1 MSDSKIEFK
10 NLVLSAID
18 SLKKEKGVDFDAAL
32 LEKAAVVNPPKPEM
46 GDLGVPMFVF
56 AKPFG
61 SNPAAIAGEIV
72 GIISSNQELSAKA
85 SAIGEILAVGPY
97 VNVKL
102 DKSASASS
110 ILSKIESEGDK
121 FGTLGSDGKPF
132 LDGRKVMIEFSSP
145 NTNKPLHLGH
155 LRNDALGESVSRIL
169 KKAGAEVFKV
179 DLINNRGIHI
189 CKSMLAYKLFHEKNG
204 DTPEKLGMKG
214 DHFVGQC
221 YVEFDKYLKGEKDKP
236 ETAHPEAQEMAEE
249 MLRKWEAGDEETRK
263 LWEMMNKWTFDG
275 VKVTYDRTGVS
286 FDKFYFESE
295 TYLKGKDEILKGL
308 EKGVFF
314 KAEDGSV
321 RVDVTEAVGK
331 GKDGEDHEKV
341 LLRKDGTSVYITQD
355 IGTAI
360 SRHKDWAFNQLVY
373 VVASEQIFH
382 FKVLFYILKKLGF
395 DWAEKLYHLSYGLVN
410 LPNGRM
416 KSREGTVVDADDLI
430 DSLRDDALK
439 AIKEKG
445 REEDVGDA
453 NEVAEKVALAALHYY
468 LLQVSPVKDMIFN
481 PEESLSFNGNTGP
494 YLQYMG
500 ARIAS
505 ILRKADEAGV
515 KAMAPAD
522 AAKLLSVAEEWDL
535 LKKLGEYPETIRRSA
550 ENFDASVVTG
560 YIYDV
565 AKLFSK
571 FYQECPILGST
582 DENLKR
588 ARLTLASATLR
599 VLKEAMGLVL
609 VPYLD
614 RM

>member
-1 MSDSKIEFK
+1 
-10 NLVLSAID
+10 
-18 SLKKEKGVDFDAAL
+18 
-32 LEKAAVVNPPKPEM
+32 
-46 GDLGVPMFVF
+46 
-56 AKPFG
+56 
-61 SNPAAIAGEIV
+61 
-72 GIISSNQELSAKA
+72 
-85 SAIGEILAVGPY
+85 
-97 VNVKL
+97 
-102 DKSASASS
+102 
-110 ILSKIESEGDK
+110 
-121 FGTLGSDGKPF
+121 
-132 LDGRKVMIEFSSP
+132 
-145 NTNKPLHLGH
+145 
-155 LRNDALGESVSRIL
+155 
-169 KKAGAEVFKV
+169 
-179 DLINNRGIHI
+179 
-189 CKSMLAYKLFHEKNG
+189 
-204 DTPEKLGMKG
+204 
-214 DHFVGQC
+214 
-221 YVEFDKYLKGEKDKP
+221 GEKDKP

-295 TYLKGKDEILKGL
+295 TYLKGKDEIMKGL

-314 KAEDGSV
+314 KADDGSV

-439 AIKEKG
+439 AIKERG

-453 NEVAEKVALAALHYY
+453 NDVAEKVALAALHYY
-468 LLQVSPVKDMIFN
+468 LLQVSPIKDMIFN

-505 ILRKADEAGV
+505 ILRKAEESGV
-515 KAMAPAD
+515 KAMPPAE
-522 AAKLLSVAEEWDL
+522 AAKLLSADEEWDL
-535 LKKLGEYPETIRRSA
+535 LKKLGEYPETIRRAA
-550 ENFDASVVTG
+550 ENFDSSVVTG

-571 FYQECPILGST
+571 FYQECPILGSD
-582 DENLKR
+582 DEDLKK
-588 ARLTLASATLR
+588 ARLTLAGATLR

-609 VPYLD
+609 VPYLE

>member
-1 MSDSKIEFK
+1 MADVKAEFK
-10 NLVLSAID
+10 RLLADAVNEIIEEKKID
-18 SLKKEKGVDFDAAL
+18 APKTEAEKI
-32 LEKAAVVNPPKPEM
+32 VVQDSPNPEM
-46 GDLGVPMFVF
+46 GDIGSPMFMF
-56 AKPFG
+56 AKSLHLAPQ
-61 SNPAAIAGEIV
+61 AIAQEVASKAAGK
-72 GIISSNQELSAKA
+72 SS
-85 SAIGEILAVGPY
+85 IGEVLAVGPY
-97 VNVKL
+97 VNLKM
-102 DKSASASS
+102 DKTGETAK
-110 ILSKIESEGDK
+110 ILKNIEVQGENY
-121 FGTLGSDGKPF
+121 GTLNADGKAP
-132 LDGRKVMIEFSSP
+132 LDGHKIMIEFSAP

-189 CKSMLAYKLFHEKNG
+189 CKSMLAYKLFHEANG

-221 YVEFDKYLKGEKDKP
+221 YVEFDKYLKGDEKNGVP
-236 ETAHPEAQEMAEE
+236 AHPEAMQQAEE
-249 MLRKWEAGDEETRK
+249 MLIKWEQGDEETHK
-263 LWEMMNKWTFDG
+263 LWKMMNDWTIDG
-275 VKVTYDRTGVS
+275 LKETYARTGVG
-286 FDKFYFESE
+286 FDKYYYESE
-295 TYLKGKDEILKGL
+295 TYLKGKDEIQKGL

-314 KAEDGSV
+314 KADDGSV

-360 SRHKDWAFNQLVY
+360 YRHNDWPFNELIY

-395 DWAEKLYHLSYGLVN
+395 DWAKKLYHLSYGLVN

-430 DSLRDDALK
+430 DSLHADALK
-439 AIKEKG
+439 AIQERG
-445 REEDVGDA
+445 REEDVGNADD
-453 NEVAEKVALAALHYY
+453 VAEKVALSALHYY

-481 PEESLSFNGNTGP
+481 PVESLSFNGNTGP

-500 ARIAS
+500 ARISS
-505 ILRKADEAGV
+505 ILRKAEEEGA
-515 KAMAPAD
+515 KPSSPEE
-522 AAKLLSVAEEWDL
+522 AAKLLKAAEEWEL
-535 LKKLGEYPETIRRSA
+535 VKYLGEYPATVQKSA
-550 ENFDASVVTG
+550 ENKDPSVMTG
-560 YIYDV
+560 YIYET

-571 FYQECPILGST
+571 FYQNCPIMSA
-582 DENLKR
+582 DSAELKS
-588 ARLTLASATLR
+588 ARLTLAKATLR
-599 VLKEAMGLVL
+599 ILKEAMGLVL
-609 VPYLD
+609 VPFLD

>member
-1 MSDSKIEFK
+1 MADVKAEFKKLLQDAVNKIIEEKNLDTPKIEAEK
-10 NLVLSAID
+10 IVVQD
-18 SLKKEKGVDFDAAL
+18 SP
-32 LEKAAVVNPPKPEM
+32 NPEM
-46 GDLGVPMFVF
+46 GDIGSPMFMF
-56 AKPFG
+56 AKSLHLAPQ
-61 SNPAAIAGEIV
+61 AIA
-72 GIISSNQELSAKA
+72 QEVASLAAAK
-85 SAIGEILAVGPY
+85 SPIGEIIAVGPY
-97 VNVKL
+97 VNLKM
-102 DKSASASS
+102 DKTGETAK
-110 ILSKIESEGDK
+110 ILKNIETQGK
-121 FGTLGSDGKPF
+121 NYGTLGADGKAP
-132 LDGRKVMIEFSSP
+132 LEGHKIMIEFSAP

-204 DTPEKLGMKG
+204 DTPEKLGIKG

-221 YVEFDKYLKGEKDKP
+221 YVEFDKYLKGDEANGVP
-236 ETAHPEAQEMAEE
+236 SHPEAMQQAEE
-249 MLRKWEAGDEETRK
+249 MLIKWEQGDEETHK
-263 LWEMMNKWTFDG
+263 LWKMMNDWTIDG
-275 VKVTYDRTGVS
+275 LKETYARTGVE
-286 FDKFYFESE
+286 FDKYYYESE

-360 SRHKDWAFNQLVY
+360 YRHNDWPFNELIY

-395 DWAEKLYHLSYGLVN
+395 DWAKKLYHLSYGLVN

-430 DSLRDDALK
+430 DSLHADALK
-439 AIKEKG
+439 AIQERG
-445 REEDVGDA
+445 REDDVGNADD
-453 NEVAEKVALAALHYY
+453 VAEKVALSALHYY

-481 PEESLSFNGNTGP
+481 PAESLSFNGNTGP

-500 ARIAS
+500 ARISS
-505 ILRKADEAGV
+505 ILRKAETEGAN
-515 KAMAPAD
+515 PSSPED
-522 AAKLLSVAEEWDL
+522 AAKLLKAAEEWEL
-535 LKKLGEYPETIRRSA
+535 VKYLGEYPATVQKSA
-550 ENFDASVVTG
+550 ENKDPSVMTG
-560 YIYDV
+560 YIYET

-571 FYQECPILGST
+571 FYQNCPIMSA
-582 DENLKR
+582 ESSELKS
-588 ARLTLASATLR
+588 ARLELAKATLQI
-599 VLKEAMGLVL
+599 LKEAMELVL
-609 VPYLD
+609 VPFLD

>member
-1 MSDSKIEFK
+1 MADTKSQFKSLIANAINEIIKEK
-10 NLVLSAID
+10 NLGAETVAA
-18 SLKKEKGVDFDAAL
+18 EK
-32 LEKAAVVNPPKPEM
+32 VVVQPSPNPEM
-46 GDLGVPMFVF
+46 GDIGSPMFMF
-56 AKPFG
+56 AKSLRLAP
-61 SNPAAIAGEIV
+61 PQIAAEV
-72 GIISSNQELSAKA
+72 VSKLSESAK
-85 SAIGEILAVGPY
+85 SLGEVLAVGPY
-97 VNVKL
+97 VNLKMDKAEAVK
-102 DKSASASS
+102 S
-110 ILSKIESEGDK
+110 ILSKIESEGENY
-121 FGTLGSDGKPF
+121 GTLNNDGKAH
-132 LDGRKVMIEFSSP
+132 LAGSRIMVEFSSP

-155 LRNDALGESVSRIL
+155 MRNDALGESVSRIL
-169 KKAGAEVFKV
+169 KKAGAEVCKV

-189 CKSMLAYKLFHEKNG
+189 CKSMLAYKLFHEAKG
-204 DTPEKLGMKG
+204 DTPESLGMKG

-236 ETAHPEAQEMAEE
+236 ETAHPEAQEQAEE
-249 MLRKWEAGDEETRK
+249 MLRKWEAGDKETRK
-263 LWEMMNKWTFDG
+263 LWQMMNDWTFDG
-275 VKVTYDRTGVS
+275 VKETYERTGVS

-295 TYLKGKDEILKGL
+295 TYLKGKDEIQKGL

-360 SRHKDWAFNQLVY
+360 SRHADWAFNELVY
-373 VVASEQIFH
+373 VVATEQNFH

-395 DWAEKLYHLSYGLVN
+395 DWANKLYHLAYGLVN

-430 DSLRDDALK
+430 DSLHADALK
-439 AIKEKG
+439 AIKERG
-445 REEDVGDA
+445 RENDVGNADD
-453 NEVAEKVALAALHYY
+453 VAEKVALAALHYY
-468 LLQVSPVKDMIFN
+468 LLQVSPIKDMVFN
-481 PEESLSFNGNTGP
+481 SEESLSFNGNTGP

-505 ILRKADEAGV
+505 ILRKAEEEGTQPASAEKAAPLLVAG
-515 KAMAPAD
+515 
-522 AAKLLSVAEEWDL
+522 EEWEL
-535 LKKLGEYPETIRRSA
+535 SKRLGEYPETVARAA
-550 ENFDASVVTG
+550 ENKDPSVMAA
-560 YIYDV
+560 YLYDI

-571 FYQECPILGST
+571 FYQECPILSA
-582 DENLKR
+582 ENADLKS
-588 ARLTLASATLR
+588 ARLALAKATLR